1 MSTDKVLEKADV
13 TARESAKEK
22 GSTHDRIIEAAIKLF
37 SEKGFNGTT
46 TKEIAETAEVNE
58 ALIFRHFSTK
68 RDLYGAIIE
77 KKISEEPGVELS
89 LETHRDS
96 KDDRLV
102 FTAIATRM
110 FEKCGRDPSFMRLLH
125 FSALEGHDLSDMFF
139 DTYVEYINMLISDYI
154 DTRIKDGE
162 FKKLNP
168 LYSSKAF
175 IGMVVNQIIVQ
186 ELFGEKKKNKTDYKE
201 LTETFVEIF
210 LEGIKSKK
218 S

>member
-77 KKISEEPGVELS
+77 KKISEEPGIELS

-102 FTAIATRM
+102 FTAIASRM

-210 LEGIKSKK
+210 LDGIKSKK

>member
-1 MSTDKVLEKADV
+1 MSTDKVIEKADA
-13 TARESAKEK
+13 TARETAKEK
-22 GSTHDRIIEAAIKLF
+22 VNTHDRIIEAAIKLF

-77 KKISEEPGVELS
+77 KKISEEPGIELS
-89 LETHRDS
+89 LEAHRDS

-102 FTAIATRM
+102 FTAIASRM

-210 LEGIKSKK
+210 LEGIKSGKP
-218 S
+218 